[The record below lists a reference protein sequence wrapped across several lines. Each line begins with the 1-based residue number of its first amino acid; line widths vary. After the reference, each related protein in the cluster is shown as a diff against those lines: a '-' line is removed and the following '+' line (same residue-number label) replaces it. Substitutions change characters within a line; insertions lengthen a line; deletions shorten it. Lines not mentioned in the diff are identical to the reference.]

1 MQTATSRSF
10 VCDRIEDMVARGF
23 HCIVVVSAM
32 GRKGD
37 VYATDTLLSLA
48 DFKEETTEIDLV
60 QCCGEFI
67 SASLLTALLKTRGI
81 NCTLLYGS
89 RAGLVSDQELA
100 ASRMELCSHTVQTY
114 PVTIIPGF
122 HFLSEDGLLT
132 TFGRG
137 GSDYTA
143 LLYAAYFECEA
154 LFYKDVPGAYYPP
167 DSRTIVSTLT
177 HDQLCEL
184 EVLQQQAA
192 EFARQKNIPLSIMSF
207 QTSESGT
214 LIRSPVPKVL

>member
-1 MQTATSRSF
+1 
-10 VCDRIEDMVARGF
+10 MVANEF

-32 GRKGD
+32 GRRGD
-37 VYATDTLLSLA
+37 VYATDTLLGLA
-48 DFKEETTEIDLV
+48 DFKTETTEIDLV

-67 SASLLTALLKTRGI
+67 SASILTALLKSKGI
-81 NCTLLYGS
+81 ECTLLYGS

-100 ASRMELCSHTVQTY
+100 ASRMDLCSETVEKY

-122 HFLSEDGLLT
+122 HFLSEDGLLK

-137 GSDYTA
+137 GSDFTA
-143 LLYAAYFECEA
+143 LLYAAYFDCEA

-167 DSRTIVSTLT
+167 GSTTIVPSLN
-177 HDQLCEL
+177 HNQLCEL

-214 LIRSPVPKVL
+214 IIRSPVPKVQ